1 MKLLIG
7 SILAIALAVIGIYV
21 SKTERKDHELVPAV
35 RRILVA
41 GFAIV
46 FFYILALLS
55 GIEKLALFGYSAYYA
70 SMLWLF
76 YFLLYF
82 SLEYTGNFLE
92 QYVRKKV
99 IIGLLIADT
108 VSILLNNVYG
118 HLFSVRGINWITGEV
133 FYEPVLKPLYFVHYA
148 VTALLALLCL
158 TNLCWR
164 FFTVPAFYR
173 MKYLAIALI
182 LLLLVS
188 LNILGFQYAVDFS
201 IIGYVA
207 EVICIYYCAF
217 VYTPQR
223 LMQKTLSLVVD
234 DMTMGLVLFDLDGKI
249 IYNNRCAEYLF
260 DKEQPLK
267 DAQGQNLEQW
277 CREMTLSNTM
287 KREFEMTYYRGDK
300 ELTFKIQRQR
310 LLDDKEQR
318 QGCYFLIQD
327 CTEEIRELKR
337 KRHLATHDRLTD
349 LYNKEFFCEQVE
361 KYIQAHPDERLLL
374 ACTDIKDFK
383 MINDYFG
390 ADVGDMVLKNFAR
403 KLERLER
410 SFVMYGRLGND
421 NFAVLAKKEFF
432 TKRLFDFTVQEAFDG
447 AVEGVTFPLVT
458 YVGVY
463 EVVERNLRASVMC
476 DRAKMAISMVKGDRQ
491 DRVAYYDKEL
501 RNDILHEQEIISD
514 FKNAIAE
521 NQLQMWLHPQ
531 TNAEGKM
538 IGAEALVR
546 WIHPVKGRI
555 MPDDFIPVFE
565 RNGLI
570 VDVDRFIWE
579 SACRQLRQWQDEGKD
594 DVYISVNLS
603 SKDFYYLNIF
613 KVFAELVNMYGI
625 EPKKLKLE
633 ITETAVMMDFARQL
647 ELINKLRDF
656 GFIVEMD
663 DFGSGYSSLNMLKD
677 IHVDVLKLDM
687 AFLKK
692 NQDTERGKTILRM
705 IIGLSKQLGIQVLS
719 EGVETLEQAQFL
731 REMGCDMFQ
740 GYYFAKPMEVSE
752 FEKIYFG

>member
-46 FFYILALLS
+46 FFYILALLTN
-55 GIEKLALFGYSAYYA
+55 IEKLALFGYSAYYA

-92 QYVRKKV
+92 RYVRKKL

-108 VSILLNNVYG
+108 ISILLNNVFG
-118 HLFSVRGINWITGEV
+118 HLFSVRGVSWITDET
-133 FYEPVLKPLYFVHYA
+133 FYEPVLRPLYFVHYA

-158 TNLCWR
+158 ANLIWR

-182 LLLLVS
+182 LLLLVA
-188 LNILGFQYAVDFS
+188 LNIHGFQYTVDFS
-201 IIGYVA
+201 IMGYVA

-234 DMTMGLVLFDLDGKI
+234 DMTMGLLVIDLDGKK
-249 IYNNRCAEYLF
+249 IYNNKCAEAFLGG
-260 DKEQPLK
+260 EQPLT
-267 DAQGQNLEQW
+267 DAHGQTLEQW
-277 CREMTLSNTM
+277 CMESAMSNTM
-287 KREFEMTYYRGDK
+287 KREFEMTYYRAEK
-300 ELTFKIQRQR
+300 EYTFKIQRQR
-310 LLDDKEQR
+310 LLDSKEQR

-327 CTEEIRELKR
+327 CTEEIKNLKL
-337 KRHLATHDRLTD
+337 KQHLATHDRLTD

-361 KYIQAHPDERLLL
+361 HYIKAHPDERLLL

-390 ADVGDMVLKNFAR
+390 TEVGDMVLKNFAK

-410 SFVMYGRLGND
+410 SFVMYGRLSND
-421 NFAVLAKKEFF
+421 NFVILMKKEFF
-432 TKRLFDFTVQEAFDG
+432 TKRLFDFTVQEAFAG
-447 AVEGVTFPLVT
+447 AVEGVTFPIAT
-458 YVGVY
+458 YVGIY
-463 EVVERNLRASVMC
+463 EVVERNLRVSVMC
-476 DRAKMAISMVKGDRQ
+476 DRAKMAIATVKGDRQ

-501 RNDILHEQEIISD
+501 RDDILHEQEIISD

-546 WIHPVKGRI
+546 WMHPVKGRI
-555 MPDDFIPVFE
+555 MPDDFIPIFE